1 MTDAKQNNTAKGP
14 VAVMD
19 LGTNT
24 FHLLIADGQGSNYQE
39 LVHITEPVK
48 LGQGGINK
56 GVIQPDAF
64 ERGIATMNR
73 FGDHIKQHNVKIV
86 KAMATSAMRSTSNGP
101 DFIAQVK
108 QNTGIEIEIIDG
120 NAEAAYIYQGV
131 NASGCLGNERSLIL
145 DIGGG
150 SVEFIICNNEHIY
163 WKQSF
168 EIGAARLMDK
178 FHQTD
183 PIPADCIGELN
194 EYLEIT
200 LQPLFEAAKNMP
212 VSRIVGSSGA
222 FETFAEIIELE
233 KGNPFDLKNL
243 KCMEFEEDDFI
254 GLTSRLIASSHQE
267 RAAIKGIIP
276 LRVDMIVAASLVTRY
291 IMHKLGIH
299 QVAMT
304 TWALKE
310 GVLVGLLN

>member
-1 MTDAKQNNTAKGP
+1 MTNAEQTNTTKGP

-64 ERGIATMNR
+64 ERGITTMNR
-73 FGDHIKQHNVKIV
+73 FGDHIKQHHVKAV

-150 SVEFIICNNEHIY
+150 SVEFIICNNERIY

-194 EYLEIT
+194 EYLEAT
-200 LQPLFEAAKNMP
+200 LQPLFEAAKQMP
-212 VSRIVGSSGA
+212 VSRVVGSSGA
-222 FETFAEIIELE
+222 FETFAEVIELE
-233 KGNPFDLKNL
+233 KGNPFDLKTL

-254 GLTSRLIASSHQE
+254 ALTSRLIASSHQE
-267 RAAIKGIIP
+267 RAVIKGIIP
-276 LRVDMIVAASLVTRY
+276 LRVDMIVSASLVTRY
-291 IMHKLGIH
+291 VMHKLGIH

-310 GVLVGLLN
+310 GVLVGLLS